1 LREKIPA
8 SLQRICPDFK
18 PVKIRVGIIAVLIL
32 LTGVMGCASSVQSPR
47 AVGGVLDLTTWDVA
61 TRGPIRLDGEWEFV
75 WGELHD
81 SRAMTSSDQRESD
94 FLALPGMWQGKTD
107 AGETLSAQGQGTYRL
122 RVRLPASLATRSPA
136 PTMSLLVSGMLS
148 VCEVRV
154 NRTIVASSGK
164 PGLDQASE
172 KPVSHILMPRFRITD
187 RDLEIVLH
195 VSNHH
200 NVRGGINSSIFL
212 GTGEQIQTMID
223 VRRFSGAFM
232 SGALLIMA
240 LYHLALFSRRRSETA
255 NLYFGLF
262 CFFWGVATLFSPS
275 SGFLMSFIAPGL
287 PWGWY
292 INLSL
297 LPFGLT
303 IPLLVIFYHVLFPK
317 KYGRIVNRAA
327 VFLGAVYVVYI
338 LLTPPNAYGLGPF
351 LYFWM
356 TRAVYGYLF
365 AVFALDLLHR
375 EKNALMLIPG
385 YLALAL
391 SELDMM
397 VFDLNITHTTPFAPY
412 GVFIFILSYSFY
424 ISATFADAFSRVEK
438 LSDNLEAANL
448 RLVDM
453 NNLKDEFLANT
464 THELKTPLA
473 GIVSIAETLLAGAG
487 GRLSKETREHLK
499 LLAHS
504 GKRLAGLVDEILDFS
519 RLTHRDIALNT
530 SAVSLYDAAQG
541 VLDITRS
548 MAADKNLELIDG
560 VEPDLPPV
568 QADPERLEQILF
580 NLVGNAIKYTE
591 SGSITVCA
599 RNSGE
604 FTRVSVADTGIG
616 IPYAARRRI
625 FNSYEQLSAAEN
637 RATGG
642 AGLGLAITRHLV
654 DLHGGSIDV
663 DSRPGQGSVFSFTLP
678 RNRLP
683 EAMHAR
689 QETDDSKIRQLNPI
703 LLPEPEP
710 AAADLG
716 CANGRTYQVLIVDD
730 EPVNLHVIA
739 SCLRLRG
746 ITFKTASRGS
756 RALDLIRDGDRPDM
770 LILDVMMP
778 GANGYE
784 VCKILRRE
792 HSAQTLPVIMLT
804 VKNRVEDI
812 LAGFSAGAN
821 DYLTKPFSREE
832 LLARVDTLLRLKQA
846 YAVLKE
852 NVCLKQ
858 ELVLRR
864 ETEQDLW
871 LMQHRLSGMLDSLGD
886 AVLAVNLSRE
896 IAFCNTAFET
906 LAARTAKD
914 LLGRPLDDFLPEQ
927 GAAHGTV
934 SGGLSA
940 FLSDT
945 RPVGEQP
952 THIEDLV
959 VLESGGQDVYCHVLG
974 TRLEMEEETLFVMVF
989 RRREEGEERIEPG
1002 HEQTSAALVS
1012 VFHELNAQ
1020 RRIFQEHE
1028 DALAVGDH
1036 GSGAPEIFS
1045 EGLKNVRSLM
1055 ERFSDGLSAI
1065 DKRPDKRRLAV
1076 LVMNLAVEC
1085 WVQVSGETKADLAK
1099 TSRIWN
1105 VYMEK
1110 DGYLRTQTLDKY
1122 LSEKTLPARPR
1133 WLKIHAT
1140 AEFVLAAC
1148 TKNVPVR
1155 TELRKRLGELKAL
1168 A

>member
-1 LREKIPA
+1 MPAGLR
-8 SLQRICPDFK
+8 QTCPYFK
-18 PVKIRVGIIAVLIL
+18 PIRIRAGIIALLIL

-47 AVGGVLDLTTWDVA
+47 ASDGVLDLTKWDFA
-61 TRGPIRLDGEWEFV
+61 ARGPIRLDGEWEFV
-75 WGELHD
+75 WGRLLD
-81 SRAMTSSDQRESD
+81 SRAMTSSGQVDSD
-94 FLALPGMWQGKTD
+94 FLSLPGMWRGKTG
-107 AGETLSAQGQGTYRL
+107 AGEALSAQGQGTYRL
-122 RVRLPASLATRSPA
+122 RVRLPASLITRSPA
-136 PTMSLLVSGMLS
+136 PTLSLLVSGMLS

-154 NRTIVASSGK
+154 NRTVVASSGE
-164 PGLDQASE
+164 PGVDRASE
-172 KPVSHILMPRFRITD
+172 KPVGHILMPRFKVTD
-187 RDLEIVLH
+187 RDMEIVLH

-212 GTGEQIQTMID
+212 GTGEQIQGMID

-232 SGALLIMA
+232 AGALLIMA
-240 LYHLALFSRRRSETA
+240 LYHLVLFSRRRSEGA

-262 CFFWGVATLFSPS
+262 CFFWGAATLFSPS

-287 PWGWY
+287 PWEWY
-292 INLSL
+292 VNLSL

-303 IPLLVIFYHVLFPK
+303 IPLMVIFYHVLFPK
-317 KYGRIVNRAA
+317 KYGGIVNRAA
-327 VFLGAVYVVYI
+327 AFLGAVYIVYI
-338 LLTPPNAYGLGPF
+338 LLTPPNAYGPGPF
-351 LYFWM
+351 LYFWV

-375 EKNALMLIPG
+375 EKNVLMLIPG

-391 SELDMM
+391 SELDVM
-397 VFDLNITHTTPFAPY
+397 VFDLNITNTTPFAPY

-424 ISATFADAFSRVEK
+424 ISATFAAAFSRVEK
-438 LSDNLEAANL
+438 LSDNLEEANL

-487 GRLSKETREHLK
+487 GGLSKENREHLK

-504 GKRLAGLVDEILDFS
+504 GKRLSGLVDEILDFS
-519 RLTHRDIALNT
+519 RLTHRDIALNK
-530 SAVSLYDAAQG
+530 SAVSLYEAVQG
-541 VLDITRS
+541 VLDISRS
-548 MAADKNLELIDG
+548 MAAGKNLELINS
-560 VEPDLPPV
+560 VQTDLPPV
-568 QADPERLEQILF
+568 LADPERLEQILF
-580 NLVGNAIKYTE
+580 NLVGNAVKYTE
-591 SGSITVCA
+591 SGSVTVSA
-599 RNSGE
+599 RNSGG

-616 IPYAARRRI
+616 IPYAARQRI
-625 FNSYEQLSAAEN
+625 FNSYEQLSAAES

-654 DLHGGSIDV
+654 ELHGGGIDL

-678 RNRLP
+678 GNRP
-683 EAMHAR
+683 TGAKH
-689 QETDDSKIRQLNPI
+689 IRQGAGELPARELNPA

-710 AAADLG
+710 AAGDLG
-716 CANGRTYQVLIVDD
+716 CADCRTYQVLIVDD

-746 ITFKTASRGS
+746 ITFKTVSSGS
-756 RALDLIRDGDRPDM
+756 RAQDLIRDGDRPDM
-770 LILDVMMP
+770 VILDVMMP

-792 HSAQTLPVIMLT
+792 HSAQALPVIMLT

-812 LAGFSAGAN
+812 VAGFSAGAN

-832 LLARVDTLLRLKQA
+832 LLARVDTLLRLKQS

-852 NVCLKQ
+852 NVRLKQ

-871 LMQHRLSGMLDSLGD
+871 LMQHRLSGMLDSLGE

-896 IAFCNTAFET
+896 IAFCNKAFET
-906 LAARTAKD
+906 LSGRTAQD
-914 LLGRPLDDFLPEQ
+914 LLGRPLDDLFPDQ
-927 GAAHGTV
+927 GSPPATV
-934 SGGLSA
+934 SGDLFA

-945 RPVGEQP
+945 GPVGEE
-952 THIEDLV
+952 TSHIEDEV
-959 VLESGGQDVYCHVLG
+959 VLESDGQGVYCRVLG

-989 RRREEGEERIEPG
+989 RNRDEGEERIEPG

-1020 RRIFQEHE
+1020 GRIFQKLE
-1028 DALAVGDH
+1028 DALAVGDY
-1036 GSGAPEIFS
+1036 GAGTAETFSG
-1045 EGLKNVRSLM
+1045 GLKNIRSLM
-1055 ERFSDGLSAI
+1055 ENFLDGVSAI
-1065 DKRPDKRRLAV
+1065 EKRPDKRRLAV

-1085 WVQVSGETKADLAK
+1085 WVQAGGETKADLANK
-1099 TSRIWN
+1099 SRIWN

-1122 LSEKTLPARPR
+1122 LSENTLPSRPR
-1133 WLKIHAT
+1133 WLKIYAT

-1148 TKNVPVR
+1148 TDNVPVR
-1155 TELRKRLGELKAL
+1155 TELKKCLDELKAL